1 MCNEDITVNLADV
14 LSIIEEVQKF
24 HINEIGVSRGQAIAI
39 GNVIGDIKYGL
50 NELIEG
56 RYYKGK
62 YYHK

>member
-1 MCNEDITVNLADV
+1 MCNEDITVNLTDV

-24 HINEIGVSRGQAIAI
+24 HINEIGVSRSQAIAI

-50 NELIEG
+50 NELREG